1 MAIDTDVPPA
11 TASVL
16 IIGAGPVGLSLAVQL
31 RLLDVDTVVIEKDL
45 EVRDGH
51 PKGRSTDLRTV
62 EHYRQ
67 WGVIDTV
74 RQQAWTTADPKHQVV
89 ITESLLTPPIGSFTM
104 RVGRDEAEVA
114 QLAAE
119 TSLSI
124 PQPRLQRILEARAL
138 ELGAKVYRGWRAG
151 EFEQD
156 DSAATAVLVRD
167 TDGAS
172 QSISAQYI
180 VGADGPGSRVR
191 KAVGITVNGDG
202 PLGRTFSYVV
212 KSDGHRIRDI
222 LNSSPVYDALG
233 MLVVINQEAS
243 GIVSTPND
251 DDWGYGVFIPGAD
264 APELSDETAK
274 AKAQA
279 LLGGPDGVHFDIVSR
294 ADYRLITRIAD
305 AYRSG
310 RYFVAGDAAHIC
322 PPTGG
327 HNMNVGID
335 DAVNL
340 AWKLAAVVQ
349 GWGSDTLLDT
359 YEAERRPV
367 GLSVSAE
374 SLDNSLSM
382 RRALERIKDTYADL
396 SPSERADIAWQATF
410 KQWNT
415 KGITLDIR
423 YDSTVIGSRDGL
435 QAPPVWHPSQ
445 YWDVAY
451 PGHRAPHIVLEDG
464 RPLIDHLGKHFTVIQ
479 VVSEPQAGDH
489 AFKLV
494 AAGEAAGIDVKVV
507 TIGSALAGTK
517 FPQSLTL
524 VRPDRFVSWV
534 GEDVDD
540 AEAVLAR
547 ATGR

>member
-1 MAIDTDVPPA
+1 MTVDTDVPPS
-11 TASVL
+11 TASVV

-31 RLLDVDTVVIEKDL
+31 RLLDVDTVIIEKDL
-45 EVRDGH
+45 AVIDGH

-67 WGVIDTV
+67 WGVIDAV

-104 RVGRDEAEVA
+104 RVGRDEAEVVD
-114 QLAAE
+114 LAAE

-124 PQPRLQRILEARAL
+124 PQPRLQRILEARAV

-151 EFEQD
+151 EFAQD
-156 DSAATAVLVRD
+156 ETAATAVLVRD
-167 TDGAS
+167 ADGAS
-172 QSISAQYI
+172 QPISARFV
-180 VGADGPGSRVR
+180 VGADGPSSRVR
-191 KAVGITVNGDG
+191 KAVGIAVNGEG
-202 PLGRTFSYVV
+202 PLGLTSSYVV
-212 KSDGHRIRDI
+212 KSEGHRIRDI

-243 GIVSTPND
+243 GIVSTPD
-251 DDWGYGVFIPGAD
+251 DDNWGYGVFTPGAD
-264 APELSDETAK
+264 APTLSEDVAK

-279 LLGGPDGVHFDIVSR
+279 LLGGPGGVHFDIISR
-294 ADYRLITRIAD
+294 AEYRLITRIAD

-310 RYFVAGDAAHIC
+310 RFFVAGDAAHIC

-335 DAVNL
+335 DSVNL

-349 GWGSDTLLDT
+349 GWGSDALLDT

-396 SPSERADIAWQATF
+396 SASERAEIAWQATF

-423 YDSTVIGSRDGL
+423 YTSPVIGARDGL
-435 QAPPVWHPSQ
+435 DAPPVWHPSR
-445 YWDVAY
+445 YWNVAY
-451 PGHRAPHIVLEDG
+451 PGHRAPHLVLLDG
-464 RPLIDHLGKHFTVIQ
+464 RPLIDHLGKHFTVIH
-479 VVSEPQAGDH
+479 VAADAQADDQ
-489 AFKLV
+489 ASKLV
-494 AAGEAAGIDVKVV
+494 AAGKDAGVDV
-507 TIGSALAGTK
+507 TIVTIDSALAGTK
-517 FPQSLTL
+517 YPQRFTL

-534 GEDVDD
+534 GEEVDD
-540 AEAVLAR
+540 AASILAR